1 MTFQFEVDFDS
12 EEIAVI
18 IDQAVVAVVF
28 TDELGKLATQR
39 IKAEYE
45 DFQDEILKVCKALML
60 LAENC

>member
-1 MTFQFEVDFDS
+1 MTFQFEVDFDG
-12 EEIAVI
+12 EEISVI

-28 TDELGKLATQR
+28 TDEFGKLAVRR

-45 DFQDEILKVCKALML
+45 DFQDEILKVCKALMV